1 MAELEKHQEP
11 RRSTSSTRNP
21 QEIFEKQTSNLVAS
35 LNGEEVNASGYRDEL
50 DRQYGI
56 WSLMGL
62 ALTIDN
68 AWVALGGSIIIA
80 SCKEEIKITAMSV
93 NMSSVS

>member
-1 MAELEKHQEP
+1 MEGSEKLAQHGH
-11 RRSTSSTRNP
+11 STSQLGTV
-21 QEIFEKQTSNLVAS
+21 QDQFERRASNIVAS
-35 LNGEEVNASGYRDEL
+35 LNGEDVNASGYQDEL

-68 AWVALGGSIIIA
+68 AWIALGGSIIVA
-80 SCKEEIKITAMSV
+80 SCKHKLSRILCLADR
-93 NMSSVS
+93 